1 MVDDKKIIKVEVYVD
16 TTKQEQIEA
25 LSSLL
30 FLVGG
35 SEPAQRTDHEP
46 TPEPEKKPSR
56 TRSKKEA
63 EKKDPEP
70 TPAPEAE
77 PEDKDPEPE
86 TKDPEPTPAPEE
98 EGPKWK
104 VEQVREK
111 LKEKV
116 QDHRDEIKSKLSELG
131 APNVSSLDPEKYN
144 EFMEFLDSLS

>member
-70 TPAPEAE
+70 TPAPE
-77 PEDKDPEPE
+77 
-86 TKDPEPTPAPEE
+86 E